1 MLSDTANVPHWYIL
15 TYIGSHRDAEK
26 RLAKVDLPSFVP
38 VFFAQDLKK
47 ESAHDYQYFSN
58 YAFVLGTQN
67 QIYQQKLT
75 VLRTFNF
82 MPKNYGKDRIHP
94 YVEEYVIKQLRRIEE
109 INGGK
114 IPFLPYPSDV
124 IVGDT
129 IRILTGQFK
138 DHEATAIRKNG
149 SKYRDIVFD
158 VAGKFLIPLC
168 KLRVGEYEI
177 VKYGKET
184 NGSATVK
191 VTTEDVTFLRDAL
204 ERHYRIK
211 PADESCLSQDRT
223 KTENL
228 VERYRKGTPATH
240 LQRVRISLFLVM
252 AYTIL
257 ENNEEQLH
265 YIKHTLNLIQE
276 KCSLALK
283 ANVYCNLYGCTFNGE
298 YYSLYIATR
307 KEALGTKE
315 ESAISKINEVMNL
328 YSRWNIVL
336 HPRQS
341 RYTLECDTT
350 DAQWFALE
358 LLSPM
363 DEVAEH
369 LKEKGIMTYNPEVK
383 SHSNK
388 SVLLAHST
396 FEALRKILITDSLF
410 AFMRDTRDNQDV
422 PLYLTD
428 TEVTDYRHVMDTAS
442 EDLQHLDL
450 TPECDALFSKSKPTT
465 VPFHGREVHGIIG
478 TSRIKRTTQQRLII
492 YLRHLTALAIPL

>member
-47 ESAHDYQYFSN
+47 ENAHDYQYFSN

-67 QIYQQKLT
+67 QIYQHKQIS
-75 VLRTFNF
+75 LRTFNF
-82 MPKNYGKDRIHP
+82 MPKSYGKDQIHP

-114 IPFLPYPSDV
+114 IPFQPYPSDV

-129 IRILTGQFK
+129 IRILTGEFK
-138 DHEATAIRKNG
+138 DQEATAIRKNG
-149 SKYRDIVFD
+149 SKYRDIVLD
-158 VAGKFLIPLC
+158 VAGKFVIPLC
-168 KLRVGEYEI
+168 KLKVGEYEI
-177 VKYGKET
+177 VKYSKEA

-191 VTTEDVTFLRDAL
+191 VTTEDVSFLREAL

-211 PADESCLSQDRT
+211 SVDEAYLSRDT
-223 KTENL
+223 AKTENL
-228 VERYRKGTPATH
+228 VDRYRKGTPATH
-240 LQRVRISLFLVM
+240 LQRIKTSLFLVM

-257 ENNEEQLH
+257 EDNEQQLH

-276 KCSLALK
+276 KCSLSLK

-298 YYSLYIATR
+298 YYSHYIATR
-307 KEALGTKE
+307 KEAQGTKE
-315 ESAISKINEVMNL
+315 ETAISKFNEVMNL
-328 YSRWNIVL
+328 YSRWNIIL

-341 RYTLECDTT
+341 RHTLQCDTS

-358 LLSPM
+358 ILLPM
-363 DEVAEH
+363 DEVTEH
-369 LKEKGIMTYNPEVK
+369 LKEKGITTYNPEIT
-383 SHSNK
+383 SDGNK
-388 SVLLAHST
+388 KVLLAHST
-396 FEALRKILITDSLF
+396 FETLRKILATDSLF

-428 TEVTDYRHVMDTAS
+428 TEVSDYRHVIATAS
-442 EDLQHLDL
+442 EDLHRLDL

-465 VPFHGREVHGIIG
+465 IPFHGREIHGIIG
-478 TSRIKRTTQQRLII
+478 TSKINRTTPQRFII
-492 YLRHLTALAIPL
+492 YLRHLTALAISL

>member
-177 VKYGKET
+177 VKYSKET

-191 VTTEDVTFLRDAL
+191 VTTEDVTFLREAL

-252 AYTIL
+252 A
-257 ENNEEQLH
+257 
-265 YIKHTLNLIQE
+265 
-276 KCSLALK
+276 
-283 ANVYCNLYGCTFNGE
+283 
-298 YYSLYIATR
+298 
-307 KEALGTKE
+307 
-315 ESAISKINEVMNL
+315 
-328 YSRWNIVL
+328 
-336 HPRQS
+336 
-341 RYTLECDTT
+341 
-350 DAQWFALE
+350 
-358 LLSPM
+358 
-363 DEVAEH
+363 
-369 LKEKGIMTYNPEVK
+369 
-383 SHSNK
+383 
-388 SVLLAHST
+388 
-396 FEALRKILITDSLF
+396 
-410 AFMRDTRDNQDV
+410 
-422 PLYLTD
+422 
-428 TEVTDYRHVMDTAS
+428 
-442 EDLQHLDL
+442 
-450 TPECDALFSKSKPTT
+450 
-465 VPFHGREVHGIIG
+465 
-478 TSRIKRTTQQRLII
+478 
-492 YLRHLTALAIPL
+492 